1 MNFYEG
7 RNVEEITIC
16 YDPVRYKNK
25 WYAIVGFKPEKER
38 VFRNT
43 LHDSL
48 EIKLKDPRL
57 TKAIPQIIS
66 ELEKRKVSTTHLR
79 IKPYEE
85 TKKAA

>member
-16 YDPVRYKNK
+16 YGASRYKDK
-25 WYAIVGFKPEKER
+25 WYALVSFKPEKER

-66 ELEKRKVSTTHLR
+66 ELEKIKVSTTYLR